1 MFVGAFAGAFDLHLE
16 SLAAALSVHLNE
28 RSFADALTALELSVP
43 FLRTKALSFLLIP
56 NQRGLAHALVLAVP
70 FPRGLAMFAIVVDP
84 SFGRLAKLA
93 VFAVLGG
100 EVEILLVADALGASL
115 VQHEVLLC
123 TAGLKPVVFF
133 FLFLLQPV
141 ATGSHKGHQ
150 EYCYQQHLAKSQ

>member
-1 MFVGAFAGAFDLHLE
+1 MGAFAGAFDLHLE

-56 NQRGLAHALVLAVP
+56 NQRGLAHALVLG
-70 FPRGLAMFAIVVDP
+70 GLAMFAIVVDP